1 MQVLALSGSLRSGS
15 HSSELLRRAGAAAPD
30 HVEVVLY
37 EGMKEIP
44 PYDADDDRPGD
55 QPAPVERLK
64 AALADADAVLV
75 ATPEYNH
82 SIPGVLKNALDWVSR
97 PILESPVR
105 NKPAAVISSST
116 GMFGGV
122 WAAAE
127 TRKVLGALGAR
138 VLEEFV
144 TVPKAHERLVVEA
157 DDRLVEELRAVL
169 SALAHEVELRAA
181 PALEKAAV

>member
-1 MQVLALSGSLRSGS
+1 VQILALSGSLRSGS
-15 HSSELLRRAGAAAPD
+15 HSSELLRRAAAAAPD
-30 HVEVVLY
+30 DVEVVLY
-37 EGMKEIP
+37 EGLKQIP

-55 QPAPVERLK
+55 QPASVEWLK

-105 NKPAAVISSST
+105 NKPAAVLSSST

-138 VLEEFV
+138 VLEETV

-157 DDRLVEELRAVL
+157 DGELVDELRGVL
-169 SALAHEVELRAA
+169 SALAHEVELRAV
-181 PALEKAAV
+181 PALDRAGV